1 MFVAALLLNAVLFLS
16 LGLLV
21 MALGILVLV
30 IPPTFEEFARMV
42 CFLLLCLVYI
52 AFWLNHGILFSVVFR
67 QAATSALSSMAVWL
81 FFNLFYSMIVE
92 VFAKS
97 FLQFDAITSVEQ
109 AVGRQELVLGL
120 MRLSPSYLFNES
132 TTAFFAG
139 RPNARDRHGG
149 ANGRRCCDPLAIL
162 AKFAAHLAAGD
173 RAHCRH
179 SHLLCDRVLVVY
191 EAGDTGGVGEKTS
204 CFRRR
209 GGRDVCAQ
217 QRFLSFGCEK
227 RSAKSCPFLLGT
239 GFFFFWM

>member
-1 MFVAALLLNAVLFLS
+1 
-16 LGLLV
+16 
-21 MALGILVLV
+21 MALGILVLG

-52 AFWLNHGILFSVVFR
+52 AFWLNLGILFSVVFR
-67 QAATSALSSMAVWL
+67 QVATSALSSMAVWL

-97 FLQFDAITSVEQ
+97 FLQSDAITSVEQ

-149 ANGRRCCDPLAIL
+149 ANGRRCYGPLAIL

-191 EAGDTGGVGEKTS
+191 EAGDTGEWVRKQVVSVDGAEEMCAPNSVSYRSDVKNVLPNRVRS
-204 CFRRR
+204 FW
-209 GGRDVCAQ
+209 GRA
-217 QRFLSFGCEK
+217 FSFFGCDK
-227 RSAKSCPFLLGT
+227 TVTTLVAK
-239 GFFFFWM
+239 W